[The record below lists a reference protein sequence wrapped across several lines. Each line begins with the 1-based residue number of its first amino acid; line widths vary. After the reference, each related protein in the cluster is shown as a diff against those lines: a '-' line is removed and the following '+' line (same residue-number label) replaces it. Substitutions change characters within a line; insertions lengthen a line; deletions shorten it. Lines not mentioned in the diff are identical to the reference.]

1 LVQSPQFHNDEV
13 EEDLVRHMV
22 LNSLRSHRKRFTN
35 EYGELVICCDSREY
49 WRKSLYEHY
58 KSHRK
63 RDRENSTIDW
73 NEIFKCLNK
82 VKFELSTIFPY
93 PLIEVTGAE
102 ADDVIAVLCAYE
114 DEKTLILSGDKDFM
128 QLQHHKNVYQYSPM
142 QKKFLKTD
150 DPLMFKKEHIM
161 RGDRGDGIPN
171 FLSKGDVF
179 VTGGR
184 QKPLSKKKIDNWLKL
199 SPEVFCDYQMLKGY
213 KRNELLVDLDKIPED
228 IVEDIKLEYIFT
240 TENGNG
246 RSKLFSYFVEN
257 KLKQLMENIN
267 DF

>member
-1 LVQSPQFHNDEV
+1 
-13 EEDLVRHMV
+13 MV
-22 LNSLRSHRKRFTN
+22 LNSLRSHRKKFAG

-49 WRKSLYEHY
+49 WRKSLFEHY

-63 RDRENSTIDW
+63 KDRENSSIDW

-82 VKFELSTIFPY
+82 VKGEINNFLPY
-93 PLIEVTGAE
+93 PLVEVNGAE
-102 ADDVIAVLCAYE
+102 ADDVIAVLCSYE

-128 QLQHHKNVYQYSPM
+128 QLQSHPNVHQYSPM
-142 QKKFLKTD
+142 QKKFIIAE
-150 DPLMFKKEHIM
+150 DPLRFKKEHIM

-171 FLSKGDVF
+171 FLSADDVF

-184 QKPLSKKKIDNWLKL
+184 QKPLSKKKVDHWLNL
-199 SPEVFCDYQMLKGY
+199 NPEVFCDYKMMRGY
-213 KRNELLVDLDKIPED
+213 RRNELLVDLDKIPED
-228 IVEDIKLEYIFT
+228 ISENIKLEYIHT

-246 RSKLFSYFVEN
+246 RSKLLSYFMEN
-257 KLKQLMENIN
+257 KLKNLMENIN